1 MGVKQILEEV
11 VSYNNNIVI
20 VTCANFDSSDLSSV
34 DDYSHVLANALEAI
48 IGAIYLD
55 GGLEES
61 KKVVAKLL
69 FPEEV
74 CITKHNH
81 VFILWSTML
90 GPS

>member
-1 MGVKQILEEV
+1 M
-11 VSYNNNIVI
+11 
-20 VTCANFDSSDLSSV
+20 

-55 GGLEES
+55 GGLDES

-74 CITKHNH
+74 CFTNIIMPLY
-81 VFILWSTML
+81 FGLL
-90 GPS
+90 C

>member
-1 MGVKQILEEV
+1 MQ
-11 VSYNNNIVI
+11 
-20 VTCANFDSSDLSSV
+20 FFHSSDLNSV

-61 KKVVAKLL
+61 KNVVAKLL

-74 CITKHNH
+74 CITNI
-81 VFILWSTML
+81 VIPLYFSLL
-90 GPS
+90 C